1 MKETGICGVV
11 RRKHGQIPLDTH
23 AASYPENLLA
33 RNFKADAASL
43 KWVTDITYVPTEQGW
58 LDVSVVTD
66 LTSRGI
72 LGWSFHSKLEAS
84 IATKALA
91 IAIKQRKTTPG
102 LLVDSN
108 KETQFTSDTFQKHLA
123 DNTFI

>member
-11 RRKHGQIPLDTH
+11 RRKHRQTPLNTD
-23 AASYPENLLA
+23 AASYPEILLA
-33 RNFKADAASL
+33 RNFKAVAANL

-84 IATKALA
+84 IAAKALA
-91 IAIKQRKTTPG
+91 MAISKRKTTPG
-102 LLVDSN
+102 LLVHSN
-108 KETQFTSDTFQKHLA
+108 KETQFTSDAFQKQPA
-123 DNTFI
+123 DNTFV